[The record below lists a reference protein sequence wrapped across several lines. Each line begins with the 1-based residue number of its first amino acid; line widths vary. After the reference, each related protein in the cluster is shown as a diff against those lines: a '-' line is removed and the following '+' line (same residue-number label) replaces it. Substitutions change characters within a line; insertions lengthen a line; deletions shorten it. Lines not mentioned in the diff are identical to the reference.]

1 MPANAPKTDRKP
13 ASSAGQ
19 IRPGQ
24 SRLSRLA
31 ETAAARW
38 VLPGAVAAVAASF
51 TAAVGATITD
61 IGPWY
66 QALVQPDWAPPIW
79 LFGPAWTIIFMLC
92 TFSGTTAWLAA
103 RNSDA
108 ADTIIGLFALNG
120 FLNLLW
126 SFLFF
131 RMHRPD
137 LAVLEVGVLW
147 SSIAALMVVSWRI
160 SRPAAVLLLPYLL
173 WVSFA
178 AMLNRAIVE
187 LNSPF

>member
-1 MPANAPKTDRKP
+1 MARQKT
-13 ASSAGQ
+13 
-19 IRPGQ
+19 
-24 SRLSRLA
+24 RLS

-38 VLPGAVAAVAASF
+38 VLPGAIAAVAASF

-66 QALVQPDWAPPIW
+66 QALVQPEWAPPTW
-79 LFGPAWTIIFMLC
+79 LFGPAWTVIFMLC
-92 TFSGTTAWLAA
+92 TMSGVTAWMATRTRGGGEA
-103 RNSDA
+103 
-108 ADTIIGLFALNG
+108 IIGLFALNG

-137 LAVLEVGVLW
+137 YAALEVGILW
-147 SSIAALMVVSWRI
+147 SSIAALIVVTWRV
-160 SRPAAVLLLPYLL
+160 SRPASLLLLPYLA